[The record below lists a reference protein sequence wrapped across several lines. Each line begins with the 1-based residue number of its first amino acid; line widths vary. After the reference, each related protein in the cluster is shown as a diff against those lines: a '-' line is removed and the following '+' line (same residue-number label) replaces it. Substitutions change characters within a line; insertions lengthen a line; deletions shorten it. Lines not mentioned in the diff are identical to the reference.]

1 ADPGPERRDEQSDF
15 IVGQDLV
22 VPRLLRVDD
31 LAPEREDGL
40 GAPIPSLLRRAAGRG
55 SLDDETL
62 TVLRVALR
70 ALGELRGES
79 LVVHAPLARQL
90 ARLAGGLPRLG
101 GAHAL
106 VDDLARRRRV
116 FLEGFGELVVDDLLD
131 EALDVAVAQL
141 GLRLPL
147 ELRLWQPDRDHRRES
162 FPDVVAGDAA
172 LEVLEKA
179 VGLRVVRERT
189 GQRRP
194 EPGQVRAALARVDV
208 VREREDALLV
218 TVVVL
223 KRHLDLGVAFLALEE
238 QHLWVQRGLV
248 LVQVLDELDDAAL
261 VQESVAPPVA
271 LVLDDDLQ
279 APVQE
284 RQLAQP
290 VAERVEREDRLLE
303 DLGVRLEP
311 DDRAGLLAGARR
323 GQGAGGDPVLVA
335 LRPLLA
341 VPADLD
347 LEPFAERVH
356 DGDADAAQAAGDLVR
371 GVLELP
377 AGVQN

>member
-1 ADPGPERRDEQSDF
+1 MILPRSGRTAWVRRSRPSFAEPPAEAPSTRKSSRYCGSRSEHSASF
-15 IVGQDLV
+15 AASPSSST
-22 VPRLLRVDD
+22 PRLRVSS
-31 LAPEREDGL
+31 R
-40 GAPIPSLLRRAAGRG
+40 
-55 SLDDETL
+55 
-62 TVLRVALR
+62 ALR
-70 ALGELRGES
+70 AASR
-79 LVVHAPLARQL
+79 AWAARTHL
-90 ARLAGGLPRLG
+90 STIL
-101 GAHAL
+101 
-106 VDDLARRRRV
+106 
-116 FLEGFGELVVDDLLD
+116 
-131 EALDVAVAQL
+131 
-141 GLRLPL
+141 
-147 ELRLWQPDRDHRRES
+147 
-162 FPDVVAGDAA
+162 
-172 LEVLEKA
+172 
-179 VGLRVVRERT
+179 
-189 GQRRP
+189 
-194 EPGQVRAALARVDV
+194 RAALARVDV

-223 KRHLDLGVAFLALEE
+223 ERHLDLGVAFLALEE

-261 VQESVAPPVA
+261 VQERVAPPVA

-290 VAERVEREDRLLE
+290 VAERVEREGRLLE

-356 DGDADAAQAAGDLVR
+356 DGDADAVQAAGDLVR

-377 AGVQN
+377 AGVQNGQDDLGRRLVALLVDVHRDAAAVVADGAGAIGVQDDLDAVAVAGQRLVDRVVDGLVHEVVQAVRARVAD